1 MAAHSGCQV
10 RPAQDD
16 VGQAVAASGLLAAAR
31 SVITAGASRC
41 SPPVSLVADDE
52 DAGCGSQTS
61 RRLTRKPR
69 GARLAPP
76 RFGYQESARVDA
88 CCAGLSEAPG
98 VRTG

>member
-69 GARLAPP
+69 GARLAPHAS
-76 RFGYQESARVDA
+76 GTKRVPA
-88 CCAGLSEAPG
+88 
-98 VRTG
+98 